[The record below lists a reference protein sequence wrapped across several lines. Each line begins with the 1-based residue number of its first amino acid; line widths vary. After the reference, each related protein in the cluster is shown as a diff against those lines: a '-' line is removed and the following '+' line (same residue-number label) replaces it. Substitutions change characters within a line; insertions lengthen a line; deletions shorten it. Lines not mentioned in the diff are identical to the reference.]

1 MSLKYRKIKSE
12 KQYQEYSQALKELLL
27 SGKTDRETEDEI
39 ELLTLLID
47 TYQDETSKLKEV
59 DPIQLVIYL
68 MKENNL
74 TQADLTGILGISKS
88 YLSEILNYKKGLSKD
103 IIRKL
108 ATHFKLSQEVFNR
121 EYKLRQELV
130 KV

>member
-1 MSLKYRKIKSE
+1 MSLKYRKIKTE
-12 KQYQEYSQALKELLL
+12 KQYKEYSQALKQLLL

-59 DPIQLVIYL
+59 DPVQLVKYL